1 MLKDSIFLLKAFI
14 VLNYNCFL
22 DSEMSKQKHSM
33 QPKPSHDESV
43 RQDFVTDLRAY
54 LTDEIY
60 SLITPYY
67 EKKIEPDFIQANER
81 KPEDKS
87 EVKSLMLN
95 DRGYQSWSLLQ
106 RLSQQMMFTSVIDT
120 VERNLDTMIDDLDNH
135 QSIGSLDIDESL
147 DIPRYL
153 TAYDIHQQ
161 PGGYHSENIEKDISA
176 GAVYDISLPIY
187 SRNAMGEENDLLA
200 QAIIRYI
207 DDHLKTFQPQEI
219 MDMGCGIGNS
229 TLPFSKKYPDSK
241 VIGVDVA
248 LPCLRYAHARAN
260 ALGVE
265 AHFSQQNVEKTSYDP
280 ESFDLVTSTLLLHET
295 SHDAVPKIIQEC
307 FRLLKPGGWMIH
319 LDVYPFHK
327 KEDDPLYDF
336 LKDWEVINN
345 NENFSGALRNMN
357 MRKIIEDAGFSSET
371 VEFTSAEAAAKYS
384 KGYTGDFYLKLP
396 VYLAQKPNN

>member
-1 MLKDSIFLLKAFI
+1 
-14 VLNYNCFL
+14 
-22 DSEMSKQKHSM
+22 MSKKKHTM
-33 QPKPSHDESV
+33 QPQPSHDESV

-54 LTDEIY
+54 ITDEIY
-60 SLITPYY
+60 SLITPHY
-67 EKKIEPDFIQANER
+67 EKNIEPEFFRSNDR

-87 EVKSLMLN
+87 EVKTLMLN

-120 VERNLDTMIDDLDNH
+120 VERNLDSMINDLDKH
-135 QSIGSLDIDESL
+135 QAIGSLEIDESL
-147 DIPRYL
+147 EIPKYL

-161 PGGYHSENIEKDISA
+161 PGGYHSEIIEKDISA

-200 QAIIRYI
+200 QAIICYI
-207 DDHLKTFQPQEI
+207 DEHLQNFQPNEI
-219 MDMGCGIGNS
+219 LDLGCGIGNS
-229 TLPFSKKYPDSK
+229 TLPFSKKYPNAK
-241 VIGVDVA
+241 VVGVDVA

-265 AHFSQQNVEKTSYDP
+265 AHFSHQNVEKTSYES
-280 ESFDLVTSTLLLHET
+280 ESFELVTSTLLLHET
-295 SHDAVPKIIQEC
+295 SHDAVPKIINEC

-327 KEDDPLYDF
+327 KEDAPLYDF

-357 MRKIIEDAGFSSET
+357 MKKIIQDSGFSDET
-371 VEFTSAEAAAKYS
+371 IRFTSAEAAAKYS

-396 VYLAQKPNN
+396 VYLAQKPINS